1 MVTSG
6 VLALCPTPD
15 LSIQIASLI
24 RRHATGDWG
33 ALDTEDCQENEN
45 SLRDG
50 NRLLSAY
57 TLEGIKV
64 YVITEYDRSVTTV
77 LRADEY

>member
-15 LSIQIASLI
+15 LSIQIATLI

-33 ALDTEDCQENEN
+33 NLDAEDCQENEN

-50 NRLLSAY
+50 NRLLSSY
-57 TLEGIKV
+57 TLGGVKC
-64 YVITEYDRSVTTV
+64 YVITEWDRSVTTV
-77 LRADEY
+77 LRSDEY